1 MGVLVPRIQPRPAGG
16 HLLRDL
22 GTLQRYAGELGP
34 GMKLQNSH
42 YFALFK
48 KIGMFRFQKIGQKT
62 PVYPSLTVNSVQ

>member
-42 YFALFK
+42 HFALLK
-48 KIGMFRFQKIGQKT
+48 KIGMFHFQK
-62 PVYPSLTVNSVQ
+62 